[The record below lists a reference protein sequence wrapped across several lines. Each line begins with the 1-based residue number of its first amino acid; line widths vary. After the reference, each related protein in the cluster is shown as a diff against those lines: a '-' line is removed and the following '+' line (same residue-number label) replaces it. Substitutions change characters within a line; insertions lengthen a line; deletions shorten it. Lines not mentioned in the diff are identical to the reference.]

1 MCGHADHSA
10 SIGAAFTGGAVERHA
25 SHGRDERMKLTFP
38 GGEHP
43 HVELDPGV
51 QRIGSDPAS
60 HIVLGV
66 PGVQPLHCELHV
78 SDKGVMVQVPG
89 DASVNVNGRPVA
101 GLIALRNGDHLDF
114 HHVHAKLIAIEAT
127 DRLPATAND
136 DPAATAVRVAV
147 PRYFLRGLDKDGR
160 SHPVAAP
167 TLVGRARDCQLRLD
181 DDGLSRRHARL
192 LPTPEGL
199 QVEDLGS
206 TNGTTVNGRRIERA
220 MTRAGDE
227 IAFDA
232 LRFRV
237 VAPGMSE
244 PLPETAPPA
253 SRSWVGWSSLALLAV
268 ALATAWWWLG

>member
-1 MCGHADHSA
+1 
-10 SIGAAFTGGAVERHA
+10 
-25 SHGRDERMKLTFP
+25 MKLTFP

-51 QRIGSDPAS
+51 QRIGSDPDS
-60 HIVLGV
+60 HIVLSV

-89 DASVNVNGRPVA
+89 DASVSVNGRPVA

-127 DRLPATAND
+127 HRMPATAND
-136 DPAATAVRVAV
+136 DPGATAVRVAV
-147 PRYFLRGLDKDGR
+147 PRFFLRGLDEDGR

-167 TLVGRARDCQLRLD
+167 TLVGRANDCQLRLD
-181 DDGLSRRHARL
+181 DDGLSRKHARL

-206 TNGTTVNGRRIERA
+206 TNGTTINGRRVQRA
-220 MTRAGDE
+220 MARAGDE

-232 LRFRV
+232 RRFRV
-237 VAPGMSE
+237 VAPGMPES
-244 PLPETAPPA
+244 LPALAPQP
-253 SRSWVGWSSLALLAV
+253 SRAWAGWGALALFAAAV
-268 ALATAWWWLG
+268 AAAWWWLG